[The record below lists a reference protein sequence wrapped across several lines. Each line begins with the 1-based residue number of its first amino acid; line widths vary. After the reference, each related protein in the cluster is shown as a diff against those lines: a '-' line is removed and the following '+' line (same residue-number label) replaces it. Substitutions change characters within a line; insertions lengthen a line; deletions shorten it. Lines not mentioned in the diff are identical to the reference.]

1 MTVDHYFTPYEGTP
15 PRHSK
20 ECSVHTGRKR
30 FEKAKEQASL
40 PPAPLKKIIAL
51 VNEFFAAAGMVPCDN
66 PILRLELGQ
75 KVDYKKIQKENG
87 LQDERDIVWMKF
99 TLDGYL
105 GVVAVSNDIGFD
117 VPPSSEEYNQKIQY
131 KSCFKW
137 RFSTSGILIHFLG
150 KQWDDSFA
158 LVFPL
163 KNMPAGYN
171 RHHIE
176 MGIGNYLI
184 AKGVP
189 ILDFYSH
196 NYWKA
201 VCQGEITPIISFLSV

>member
-75 KVDYKKIQKENG
+75 KVD
-87 LQDERDIVWMKF
+87 
-99 TLDGYL
+99 
-105 GVVAVSNDIGFD
+105 
-117 VPPSSEEYNQKIQY
+117 
-131 KSCFKW
+131 
-137 RFSTSGILIHFLG
+137 
-150 KQWDDSFA
+150 
-158 LVFPL
+158 
-163 KNMPAGYN
+163 
-171 RHHIE
+171 
-176 MGIGNYLI
+176 
-184 AKGVP
+184 
-189 ILDFYSH
+189 
-196 NYWKA
+196 
-201 VCQGEITPIISFLSV
+201 